1 MYIDNMHMFIY
12 IAQHSATPSVHAT
25 NINLYSKFE
34 ANLSFVIQ
42 QDSSIFLIPWN
53 IALAAVEKIYIKIT
67 NQKSLHHQ

>member
-12 IAQHSATPSVHAT
+12 SAQHNATPSVHAT

-53 IALAAVEKIYIKIT
+53 IPLAAVEKI
-67 NQKSLHHQ
+67 